1 MSVDPNKIIPHEV
14 DHSYDGI
21 QEIKDYIPTSQDTAA
36 EVRDKMRK
44 FTSYI
49 YKYLEQLNAPPHDGI

>member
-1 MSVDPNKIIPHEV
+1 MSIDPNKIIPHEV
-14 DHSYDGI
+14 EQTYKGI

-49 YKYLEQLNAPPHDGI
+49 YKYLEQLNLPSE

>member
-1 MSVDPNKIIPHEV
+1 MSIDPNKIIPHEV
-14 DHSYDGI
+14 EQTYEGI

-49 YKYLEQLNAPPHDGI
+49 YKYLEQLNLPSE